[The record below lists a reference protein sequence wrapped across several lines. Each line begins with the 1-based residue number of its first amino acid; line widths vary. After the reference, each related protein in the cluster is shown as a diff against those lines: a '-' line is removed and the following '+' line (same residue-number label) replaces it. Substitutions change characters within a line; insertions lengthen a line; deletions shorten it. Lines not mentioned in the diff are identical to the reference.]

1 MSTLQ
6 RTRLSRLQA
15 RLGRSLAAGLG
26 GPWWQRSLSIIA
38 LLSGFLIGN
47 YLTVHLS
54 DGVGL
59 RTNSALVSLAVCEV
73 LVFLRKRLVTSPV
86 PLTWRLIDN
95 LRIGFVYAVVL
106 EAFKVGS

>member
-6 RTRLSRLQA
+6 RTRLSQLQA
-15 RLGRSLAAGLG
+15 QLGRSVAAGLG

-54 DGVGL
+54 AGL
-59 RTNSALVSLAVCEV
+59 GFRTHSALISLILAISLEIILKLASFHSNSLKIGKIVIHSS
-73 LVFLRKRLVTSPV
+73 RKR
-86 PLTWRLIDN
+86 
-95 LRIGFVYAVVL
+95 
-106 EAFKVGS
+106 

>member
-6 RTRLSRLQA
+6 RTRLSQLQA
-15 RLGRSLAAGLG
+15 QLGRSVAAGLG

-54 DGVGL
+54 AGL
-59 RTNSALVSLAVCEV
+59 GFRTHSALISLAVCEV
-73 LVFLRKRLVTSPV
+73 VVFVRKRLVPRPV
-86 PLTWRLIDN
+86 PLSWRLLHN